1 MDRRRLLQFA
11 FMAVFVLFLILLL
24 FKFRP
29 KFEAPAPVEPEQV
42 KRTVE
47 GTLSASGFAYRQE
60 TAGKVEF
67 TATAATVTE
76 STGGLKLLTDPVI
89 VMASGARAWGKKGSF
104 NQEEGTLRI
113 WEDAHLAQPDGWT
126 ATSTGFRL
134 TPEGEIVSES
144 HTDLNRGDITGGAD
158 LLRYHRQTLLAHLEG
173 SVHFEQGPKSMT
185 CTAVDLD
192 LRKHGGVMAG
202 PVTLVAEQGTLKAPA
217 GTIVLDEQNHLKS
230 VSLGSPALGDGP
242 KFSCTGRS
250 VLADFDAQGQI
261 SQVHLVGEASVT
273 SKAQAPLASSP
284 ASTPSASSAAPA
296 SSTAPSSFT
305 ARSDRFDLTPKPED
319 LWAWSAPGALIVERE
334 GGISH
339 ATSGRGTMGG
349 KAAETAD
356 LAGPVTGS
364 DRRGDF
370 KGDRATMVGGDWT
383 LVGQAEVTPPGE
395 RLTADRI
402 TFKKD
407 GSSEAEGSV
416 RGWRK
421 GKRAGEAETT
431 YAGDRFKSAAGGYPA
446 KLVGN
451 AVVTKG
457 GMALNAPSIKVSDE
471 SSALAEG
478 GAIATFVQEG
488 QGTSAGTSTDTSTV
502 RAPVIRYAGKDHRAT
517 AEGGPQE
524 RAKGQ
529 GKDYTVTGDL
539 LRAVLDDQEK
549 PVRYEAEG
557 KAAFTGTLYDGTGD
571 FLSYDPATQAGQ
583 ARGKDQAAVVIQ
595 KNPYRRVSGPVV
607 DFAPKRLEIL
617 PEAGS
622 PRRGAI
628 EGVNPAKT
636 GSGEPRKTGSGEPVA
651 GSGKG
656 EQGTGNKNP
665 KGEKPS

>member
-11 FMAVFVLFLILLL
+11 FTTIFVLFLILLL

-29 KFEAPAPVEPEQV
+29 KFDAPAPVEPEQV
-42 KRTVE
+42 KRTAE
-47 GTLSASGFAYRQE
+47 GTLSARGFTYRQE

-67 TATAATVTE
+67 TATAAAVTE
-76 STGGLKLLTDPVI
+76 STGDLKLLTDPVI
-89 VMASGARAWGKKGSF
+89 TMASGARAWGKRGSF
-104 NQEEGTLRI
+104 NQTEGTLRI

-144 HTDLNRGDITGGAD
+144 HTDLERGDITGGAD

-173 SVHFEQGPKSMT
+173 SVHFEQGSKSMT

-202 PVTLVAEQGTLKAPA
+202 PVVLVAEQGTLRAPA
-217 GTIVLDEQNHLKS
+217 GTIVMDEQNHLKS

-242 KFSCTGRS
+242 RFSCTGRS

-273 SKAQAPLASSP
+273 SKAEPPPATSP
-284 ASTPSASSAAPA
+284 ASTSSS
-296 SSTAPSSFT
+296 SSTAHASDTVGSSFT

-356 LAGPVTGS
+356 LAGPVSGS

-383 LVGQAEVTPPGE
+383 LVGHAEVTQPGE

-431 YAGDRFKSAAGGYPA
+431 YAGDRSKSAAGGYPA

-457 GMALNAPSIKVSDE
+457 GMALNAPTIKVSDE

-478 GAIATFVQEG
+478 GATATFVQEG
-488 QGTSAGTSTDTSTV
+488 QGTSSGTSTVT
-502 RAPVIRYAGKDHRAT
+502 APVIRYAGKDHRAT
-517 AEGGPQE
+517 AEGSPQE

-529 GKDYTVTGDL
+529 GKDYSVTGDL
-539 LRAVLDDQEK
+539 LRAVLDDNEK

-557 KAAFTGTLYDGTGD
+557 KAAFTGTLYEGTGD

-607 DFAPKRLEIL
+607 DFAPKRLEVL

-636 GSGEPRKTGSGEPVA
+636 GSGEPVA
-651 GSGKG
+651 GSGKS
-656 EQGTGNKNP
+656 EQGTGNKKP

>member
-11 FMAVFVLFLILLL
+11 FTTVFVLFLILLL

-29 KFEAPAPVEPEQV
+29 KFDAPAPVEPEQV
-42 KRTVE
+42 KRTAE
-47 GTLSASGFAYRQE
+47 GTLSARGFTYRQE

-67 TATAATVTE
+67 TATAAAVTE
-76 STGGLKLLTDPVI
+76 STGDLKLLTDPVI
-89 VMASGARAWGKKGSF
+89 TMASGAKAWGKKGSF
-104 NQEEGTLRI
+104 NQTEGTLRI

-144 HTDLNRGDITGGAD
+144 HTDLRRGELTGGAD

-173 SVHFEQGPKSMT
+173 SVHFEEGSKSMT

-202 PVTLVAEQGTLKAPA
+202 PVVLVAEQGTLKAPA

-242 KFSCTGRS
+242 RFSCTGRS

-273 SKAQAPLASSP
+273 SKAEPPTSTPP
-284 ASTPSASSAAPA
+284 ASPPSASSPLPA
-296 SSTAPSSFT
+296 TFT

-319 LWAWSAPGALIVERE
+319 LWAWSAPGALTVERE

-356 LAGPVTGS
+356 LAGPVSGS

-383 LVGQAEVTPPGE
+383 LVGHAEVTQPGE

-421 GKRAGEAETT
+421 GKRADESETT
-431 YAGDRFKSAAGGYPA
+431 YAADRSKAAAGGYPA
-446 KLVGN
+446 KLAGH
-451 AVVTKG
+451 AVVSKG
-457 GMALNAPSIKVSDE
+457 GMALNAPTIKISDE

-478 GAIATFVQEG
+478 GATATFAQEG
-488 QGTSAGTSTDTSTV
+488 QGTSTV
-502 RAPVIRYAGKDHRAT
+502 SAPVIRYAGKDHRAT
-517 AEGGPQE
+517 AEGSPQE

-529 GKDYTVTGDL
+529 GKDYSVIGDL
-539 LRAVLDDQEK
+539 LRAVLDADEK

-557 KAAFTGTLYDGTGD
+557 KAAFTGTLYEGTGD

-607 DFAPKRLEIL
+607 DFAPKRLEVL

-628 EGVNPAKT
+628 EGVNPAGKSEP
-636 GSGEPRKTGSGEPVA
+636 GSRRAGEP
-651 GSGKG
+651 GK
-656 EQGTGNKNP
+656 EKKSADGTK
-665 KGEKPS
+665 K